1 MPSELPPH
9 SLRHPWVT
17 WKAHA
22 WWAALILL
30 PFLVPH
36 AVMAL
41 GSDDSDVTGTL
52 VMYGPVIAV
61 LWIAGHVVLSR
72 LHRSRADEPVFA
84 GA

>member
-1 MPSELPPH
+1 MSSELPPQ

-22 WWAALILL
+22 WWAALILV

-36 AVMAL
+36 AVM
-41 GSDDSDVTGTL
+41 SIRPSETDVTATL
-52 VMYGPVIAV
+52 VLYGPVIAS
-61 LWIAGHVVLSR
+61 LWIAGHVVLCK
-72 LHRSRADEPVFA
+72 LHRSRVAEPVFA

>member
-1 MPSELPPH
+1 MSSELPPP

-17 WKAHA
+17 WRAHA

-41 GSDDSDVTGTL
+41 GSDDTEVTITL
-52 VMYGPVIAV
+52 VLYGPVIAS

-72 LHRSRADEPVFA
+72 LRRSRLDEPVFA

>member
-1 MPSELPPH
+1 MSIELVPGAP
-9 SLRHPWVT
+9 RHPWVT

-36 AVMAL
+36 AVMAIRP
-41 GSDDSDVTGTL
+41 GDTDITATL
-52 VMYGPVIAV
+52 VLYGPVIAS

-72 LHRSRADEPVFA
+72 LHRSRVDELQFA

>member
-1 MPSELPPH
+1 MSSELPPQ

-22 WWAALILL
+22 WWAALILV

-36 AVMAL
+36 AVM
-41 GSDDSDVTGTL
+41 SIRPSETDVTSTL
-52 VMYGPVIAV
+52 VLYGPVIAS

-72 LHRSRADEPVFA
+72 LHRSRVDELRFV

>member
-1 MPSELPPH
+1 MSTELPPRA
-9 SLRHPWVT
+9 SRHPWVT

-36 AVMAL
+36 AVMSIRP
-41 GSDDSDVTGTL
+41 SDTDVTATL
-52 VMYGPVIAV
+52 VMYGPVIAA

-72 LHRSRADEPVFA
+72 LHRSGLDQPVFA